1 MNLEIEQRAD
11 DVYSYE
17 EESKNHTYRTYTPAD
32 VTLIK
37 KVAYVKGAK
46 DEHKLLTEW
55 REIEADEDGFATA
68 RAIDKMLESLPVL
81 IQEEYYGVYSYYVI
95 NAGGSFTEWAS
106 DLYHKP
112 NEYKWRPIH

>member
-55 REIEADEDGFATA
+55 REIEVDEDGFATG
-68 RAIDKMLESLPVL
+68 RAAAKILKSLPVL
-81 IQEEYYGVYSYYVI
+81 LYYDDNSYHVI
-95 NAGGSFTEWAS
+95 ENGDTFTEWS
-106 DLYHKP
+106 GDLFHHP
-112 NEYKWRPIH
+112 SRYKWRPIR